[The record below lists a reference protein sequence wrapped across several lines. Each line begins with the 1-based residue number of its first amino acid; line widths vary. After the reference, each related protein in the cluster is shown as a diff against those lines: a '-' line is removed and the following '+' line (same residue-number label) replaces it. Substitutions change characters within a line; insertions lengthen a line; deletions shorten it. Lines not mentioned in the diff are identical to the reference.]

1 MNNLDTPVMAL
12 NEETSDRYM
21 EGVHILT
28 GFTKREQ
35 ACLTM
40 GVADT
45 GDAELDAIITKGNFQ
60 KLAGL
65 AMQAMLS
72 ASSGNFPRQTSLNTI
87 AEESIIAA
95 KVLLQQLKGDV

>member
-1 MNNLDTPVMAL
+1 MNNLDTPAMAL

-35 ACLTM
+35 ACLTV

-45 GDAELDAIITKGNFQ
+45 GDAEFDAIIEKGNKQ
-60 KLAGL
+60 RLAGL
-65 AMQAMLS
+65 AMQGLLS
-72 ASSGNFPRQTSLNTI
+72 QSNNPRKVEQISRETLTI
-87 AEESIIAA
+87 TDYVI
-95 KVLLQQLKGDV
+95 QQLRGDV